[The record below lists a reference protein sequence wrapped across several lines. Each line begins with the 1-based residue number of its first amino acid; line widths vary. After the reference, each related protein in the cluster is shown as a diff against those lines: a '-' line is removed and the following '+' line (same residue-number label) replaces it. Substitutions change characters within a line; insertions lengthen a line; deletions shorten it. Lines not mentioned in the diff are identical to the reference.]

1 MAPSKRRSIVGGFTS
16 FGAHAT
22 NKESDETSVD
32 GHLPH
37 ARPALNRLESDT
49 SSQTSSSVQ
58 GVFEANTLVIKCKPN
73 TRAGSLKVPGIEIK
87 LESNDIAHRWL
98 AVIRNY
104 MDFNV

>member
-1 MAPSKRRSIVGGFTS
+1 MAPSKRRSIIGGFTS
-16 FGAHAT
+16 FGGHAP
-22 NKESDETSVD
+22 KESDETFVD
-32 GHLPH
+32 GPPPQ
-37 ARPALNRLESDT
+37 AKPAFNRLESDT
-49 SSQTSSSVQ
+49 SSQNSSNIQ

-87 LESNDIAHRWL
+87 LESNEIAHRWL